1 MRFWT
6 THQSKTKR
14 RVLLA
19 MLLGYLELRGNYKT
33 STRARHLS
41 IKSGQNRRR
50 RAKGVK
56 KSGGVSGKAFISK
69 PLTVILNLTQRGE
82 PVQQPFF
89 KGAEDAYFLTTS
101 SFCSSSSSSK
111 GESKSSG
118 KSTSMFV
125 SACFAQTSEATTELS
140 STTATKTSE
149 IQIGITM

>member
-33 STRARHLS
+33 STRARRLS
-41 IKSGQNRRR
+41 IKAGQNRRR

-56 KSGGVSGKAFISK
+56 KSGGVSGKSFIPK

-82 PVQQPFF
+82 WVQQAFSVAGSSRFTWGFPRFPAPLAHCRPVRRPHLRSSALRHLR
-89 KGAEDAYFLTTS
+89 KASQSPREDLLRCWYLRA
-101 SFCSSSSSSK
+101 
-111 GESKSSG
+111 
-118 KSTSMFV
+118 
-125 SACFAQTSEATTELS
+125 
-140 STTATKTSE
+140 
-149 IQIGITM
+149 